1 METFTI
7 KDIAREL
14 NLSTSTVSRAL
25 RGSYEINPETKRL
38 VMECAERLNYRPN
51 PIALSLKG
59 SSSRA
64 IGVIVPQIANY
75 FFSQAINGIEA
86 IAYNRGYHVIIFQ
99 SQESYE
105 REMANVNQAMSRK
118 VDGLLISLSSE
129 TSDVAHLRDVI
140 DKNVPVVLF
149 DRVSAELN
157 VTQVVADNFG
167 GAFAATEHLILS
179 GRRRIAHLTI
189 QPWLSITQ
197 ERLAGYR
204 AALEKHGLEFDE
216 NLIRYGT
223 FGPDEVGPM
232 VDELMALDPIP
243 DAFFTASDRLAV
255 GCLKALHQ
263 RQLAIPEDVSLI
275 GFTNLNVAD
284 LLSPSLSTVV
294 QPAQEIGQVAAER
307 LIDLIENKQR
317 AKPVDTVKIPTELV
331 VRDSTNFVEHA
342 EPLGAARTL

>member
-1 METFTI
+1 MDTITI
-7 KDIAREL
+7 KDIARAL

-38 VMECAERLNYRPN
+38 VMEYAERLNYRPN

-75 FFSQAINGIEA
+75 YFSQAINGIEA

-99 SQESYE
+99 THESYE
-105 REMANVNQAMSRK
+105 REVANVQAAVSRK

-129 TSDVAHLRDVI
+129 TADISHIKDLQQRNMPI
-140 DKNVPVVLF
+140 VLF
-149 DRVSAELN
+149 DRVSNDIEA
-157 VTQVVADNFG
+157 TQVVADNFG
-167 GAFAATEHLILS
+167 GAFAATEHLIES

-189 QPWLSITQ
+189 PPWLSITQ

-204 AALEKHGLEFDE
+204 AALEKHGIPFDE
-216 NLIRYGT
+216 NLVRYGT
-223 FGPDEVGPM
+223 FGPDEAGQM
-232 VDELMALDPIP
+232 VDELMALEPRP
-243 DAFFTASDRLAV
+243 DAFFTASDRLAL
-255 GCLKALHQ
+255 GCLAALRQ
-263 RQLAIPEDVSLI
+263 RKMAIPEEVSLI

-307 LIDLIENKQR
+307 LIELIERKQR
-317 AKPVDTVKIPTELV
+317 ATPVGTVKIPTELI
-331 VRDSTNFVEHA
+331 VRESSRPA
-342 EPLGAARTL
+342 Q